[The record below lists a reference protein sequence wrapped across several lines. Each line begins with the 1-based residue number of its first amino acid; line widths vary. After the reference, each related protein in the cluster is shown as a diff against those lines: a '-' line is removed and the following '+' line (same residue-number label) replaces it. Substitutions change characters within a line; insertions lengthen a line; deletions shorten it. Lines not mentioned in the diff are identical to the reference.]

1 MEVEEKKQILEEE
14 YGIAMTREIESEVLG
29 MCNLSKGILE
39 RGLERGLEQGL
50 ERGLEQ
56 GKKERAVEDIQNLM
70 ETLKLTV
77 EQAMDALKV
86 PELDR
91 DMYKAMLQ

>member
-1 MEVEEKKQILEEE
+1 
-14 YGIAMTREIESEVLG
+14 MTREIESEVLG

-39 RGLERGLEQGL
+39 RGLEQGL
-50 ERGLEQ
+50 ER

-77 EQAMDALKV
+77 EQAMDALEV
-86 PELDR
+86 PEVDR
-91 DMYKAMLQ
+91 DMYKAMLQRSMASL

>member
-39 RGLERGLEQGL
+39 RGLEQGL
-50 ERGLEQ
+50 ERG
-56 GKKERAVEDIQNLM
+56 KRERAVEDIQNLM

-77 EQAMDALKV
+77 EQAMDAIKV
-86 PELDR
+86 PEVDR
-91 DMYKAMLQ
+91 DMYKALLQ

>member
-1 MEVEEKKQILEEE
+1 
-14 YGIAMTREIESEVLG
+14 MTREIESEVLG

-39 RGLERGLEQGL
+39 RG
-50 ERGLEQ
+50 
-56 GKKERAVEDIQNLM
+56 KKERTKEVIQNLM

-77 EQAMDALKV
+77 EQAMDAIKV
-86 PELDR
+86 PEVDR

>member
-1 MEVEEKKQILEEE
+1 
-14 YGIAMTREIESEVLG
+14 MTREIESEVLG

-39 RGLERGLEQGL
+39 R
-50 ERGLEQ
+50 

-77 EQAMDALKV
+77 EQAMDAIKV
-86 PELDR
+86 PEVDR
-91 DMYKAMLQ
+91 DMYKAMLQRNMVSP

>member
-1 MEVEEKKQILEEE
+1 
-14 YGIAMTREIESEVLG
+14 MTREIESEVLG

-39 RGLERGLEQGL
+39 R
-50 ERGLEQ
+50 

-77 EQAMDALKV
+77 EQAMDAIKV
-86 PELDR
+86 PEVDR

>member
-1 MEVEEKKQILEEE
+1 
-14 YGIAMTREIESEVLG
+14 MTREIESEVLG

-39 RGLERGLEQGL
+39 R
-50 ERGLEQ
+50 

-77 EQAMDALKV
+77 EQAMDAIKV
-86 PELDR
+86 PEVDR
-91 DMYKAMLQ
+91 DMYKAMLQRSMASL

>member
-1 MEVEEKKQILEEE
+1 
-14 YGIAMTREIESEVLG
+14 

-39 RGLERGLEQGL
+39 RG
-50 ERGLEQ
+50 
-56 GKKERAVEDIQNLM
+56 KKERTIEVIQNLM

-77 EQAMDALKV
+77 EQAMDAIKV
-86 PELDR
+86 PEMDR

>member
-1 MEVEEKKQILEEE
+1 
-14 YGIAMTREIESEVLG
+14 

-39 RGLERGLEQGL
+39 RGLER
-50 ERGLEQ
+50 

-77 EQAMDALKV
+77 EQAMDAIKV
-86 PELDR
+86 PEVDR
-91 DMYKAMLQ
+91 DMYKALLQ